1 MILLIAEVGKLTPQD
16 VPLQM
21 IALGMVILA
30 AHLFGKLCRRIG
42 ISEVTG
48 QIIGGAMV
56 GPYALHLLGFLP
68 SDSAAYDN
76 AIHTFH
82 FFVFVFLSM
91 VAFGIGEELHHNR
104 LKKVGRAALI
114 ICLIQGGLTWLLIS
128 VGMFFI
134 GGQSLLDSLLI
145 GSIGIAT
152 APAVTFVL
160 MNKLRIEGRLRH
172 VLGSLVVIDDLIEVI
187 IFSLLMQLSLQHQ
200 GKGGSSGGG
209 SVWLPVGKEILFA
222 TLLGGAVYLVLRVL
236 VRRHARSL
244 DHHEEENPATNDDG
258 FLQRIFSEHP
268 SPSAEILLLII
279 ATVSLGAGIAYYFHL
294 PFLLTAMFAGFLIA
308 NFHSQAI
315 FDSLKIENVS
325 ALMNLGFFALI
336 GTQID
341 FSNFTADSAMLVG
354 VYIVMRTIGKLFGTW
369 AGCKVVG
376 EGRKVRAC
384 LPGLML
390 PQAGV
395 AAVEA
400 VYAGA
405 ILGKPEITK
414 TILPAIVFFEIAGVF
429 LADHGLSKWRS
440 WVSGEDEAQAAAPD
454 EGPADAARLILDY
467 LSPEYIRLGVK
478 GKSKKALIEELV
490 DVALEVSDQHIDRGQ
505 ALQVLG
511 EREQLS
517 STGFGNGVA
526 FPHCRLMGL
535 DKPVLVLARHESSMD
550 YGSVDNLPC
559 DLFLLMLTSARKP
572 AEHLQLLAA
581 AAHLLAEESLRNDL
595 RNATEPEG
603 ILALLSALAKQS
615 D

>member
-1 MILLIAEVGKLTPQD
+1 MLIAEAGSLNPQD
-16 VPLQM
+16 VPVQM
-21 IALGMVILA
+21 IALGMIILA

-48 QIIGGAMV
+48 QIIGGALV
-56 GPYALHLLGFLP
+56 GPYALHVSGILS
-68 SDSAAYDN
+68 SDSASYDH

-91 VAFGIGEELHHNR
+91 VAFGIGEELHRNR
-104 LKKVGRAALI
+104 LKKVGKAALI
-114 ICLIQGGLTWLLIS
+114 ICFIQGGLTWLLIS
-128 VGMFFI
+128 VGMYYI
-134 GGQSLLDSLLI
+134 GGQPLLDSLLI

-200 GKGGSSGGG
+200 GKGAAATGGG
-209 SVWLPVGKEILFA
+209 GVWLPVGKEILFA
-222 TLLGGAVYLVLRVL
+222 TLLGGAVYLVLRLL
-236 VRRHARSL
+236 VRRHAGSL
-244 DHHEEENPATNDDG
+244 DHHEEEVAASDDG

-325 ALMNLGFFALI
+325 ALLNLGFFALI
-336 GTQID
+336 GAQID
-341 FSNFTADSAMLVG
+341 LSSFTADSAMLVG
-354 VYIVMRTIGKLFGTW
+354 IYIVTRMIGKLFGTW
-369 AGCKVVG
+369 LGCRAVG
-376 EGRKVRAC
+376 EERKVRAC

-400 VYAGA
+400 VYAGT
-405 ILGKPEITK
+405 ILGKPEITR

-440 WVSGEDEAQAAAPD
+440 WVSGEEDAQVDKPG
-454 EGPADAARLILDY
+454 EGPTDAAKLMLDY
-467 LSPEYIRLGVK
+467 LSPEFIKLDIKRQ
-478 GKSKKALIEELV
+478 SKKALIEELV
-490 DVALEVSDQHIDRGQ
+490 DSALAASDQHIDRGQ

-535 DKPVLVLARHESSMD
+535 DKPVLVLARHESGMD
-550 YGSVDNLPC
+550 YGSVDNVPC
-559 DLFLLMLTSARKP
+559 DLFLLMLTSARRP
-572 AEHLQLLAA
+572 GEHLQILAA
-581 AAHLLAEESLRNDL
+581 AAHLLAEESLRNEL
-595 RNATEPEG
+595 RNAANPEEA
-603 ILALLSALAKQS
+603 LAVISALAKQA
-615 D
+615 